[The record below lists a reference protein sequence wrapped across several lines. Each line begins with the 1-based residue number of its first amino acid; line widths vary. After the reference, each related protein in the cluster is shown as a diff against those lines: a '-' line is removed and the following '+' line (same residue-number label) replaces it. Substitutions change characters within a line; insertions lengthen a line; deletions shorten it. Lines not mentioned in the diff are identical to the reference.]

1 MKDSFLGLPCSV
13 FWEKNLGNEI
23 DLYTVYVEKN
33 QKTVSYL
40 FLGEADRKHA
50 RNMMNVIDVID
61 LAI

>member
-1 MKDSFLGLPCSV
+1 MTLKKTEQYKVPTHEGQFSRFTMLGFLG
-13 FWEKNLGNEI
+13 E
-23 DLYTVYVEKN
+23 N